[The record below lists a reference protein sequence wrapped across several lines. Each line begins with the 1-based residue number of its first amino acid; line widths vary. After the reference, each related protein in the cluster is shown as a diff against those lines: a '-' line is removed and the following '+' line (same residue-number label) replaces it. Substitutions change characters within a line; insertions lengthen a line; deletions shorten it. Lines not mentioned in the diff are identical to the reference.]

1 MDWAVKG
8 DEGADQT
15 SISMQTAWGESIDAA
30 AAAAAAISREGGFET
45 QPS

>member
-15 SISMQTAWGESIDAA
+15 PISMQTAWGVSIYV
-30 AAAAAAISREGGFET
+30 AAAISREGGLESK
-45 QPS
+45 PN